1 MAFAIIAFIT
11 PLQATNLFFSIILTI
26 TQTAAS
32 NWLAGNSTFTL
43 AFDANIYL
51 AENDAN
57 SALDFLY
64 IQQTSVS
71 VTIPSSGFATIAS
84 SFALDCANLPSG
96 VKAYK
101 VSEVT
106 ASSATL
112 VEVTEAVAAG
122 TGLILEG
129 TAGSYEIPVVASGTD
144 ISASNKLQAAVT
156 ATAVAANDA
165 YVLYSGEFC
174 LVTEAGTVP
183 AGKAYLL
190 ASDVPAAFSA
200 RPLTIEIGDKAT
212 GINKVQGEEV
222 QGSLFRSF
230 FSIFFDIS
238 RSRNLEGRRLFIEIS
253 KSRNPEGAGF
263 FL

>member
-1 MAFAIIAFIT
+1 M
-11 PLQATNLFFSIILTI
+11 
-26 TQTAAS
+26 
-32 NWLAGNSTFTL
+32 
-43 AFDANIYL
+43 
-51 AENDAN
+51 
-57 SALDFLY
+57 Y

-106 ASSATL
+106 ASGATL

-129 TAGSYEIPVVASGTD
+129 TADSYEIPVDASGTD
-144 ISASNKLQAAVT
+144 ISASNKLQA
-156 ATAVAANDA
+156 AVAANDA

-238 RSRNLEGRRLFIEIS
+238 